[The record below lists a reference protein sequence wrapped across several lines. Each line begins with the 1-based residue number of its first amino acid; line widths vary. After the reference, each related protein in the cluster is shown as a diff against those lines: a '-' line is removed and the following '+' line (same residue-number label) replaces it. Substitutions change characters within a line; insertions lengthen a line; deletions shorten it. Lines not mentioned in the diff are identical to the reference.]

1 MAPCAAWAA
10 FAPPTHHRSLPCL
23 PLPAAFDAP
32 ADRAPPRER
41 YSDRS
46 SDRSISSLA
55 DAPPRDAFGSAIDL
69 ALDLRPRSTR
79 IKKTRRVR
87 CTLVCLMTCV
97 SGRGGKNEVGP
108 VFLPYTVFN
117 TPTTTVILLYL
128 SYFDS

>member
-46 SDRSISSLA
+46 SGRSISSLA

-69 ALDLRPRSTR
+69 ARDLRPRSTR
-79 IKKTRRVR
+79 NKSHGG
-87 CTLVCLMTCV
+87 CHTLVCLMTCV
-97 SGRGGKNEVGP
+97 SGRGGKNDVGP
-108 VFLPYTVFN
+108 AFLPLHSVQHPYDDGNSSLFE
-117 TPTTTVILLYL
+117 I
-128 SYFDS
+128 F